1 MIWNW
6 VLDFFGLIWV
16 CEFSSYH
23 VSVKRKKIKDCSA
36 DEISLDRS
44 SDAFPEE
51 VVDQELQVGVLGASQ
66 VQETRV
72 GHRRKVGSDGLEAEK
87 HKNVKWIDWL
97 ISLSAKNR
105 NWERRNLWLFLRKK
119 DRWIRTIRSF
129 QSSPSSS
136 RPTRPSWQSFRTRRQ
151 SATSQSCC
159 RALVNPEKII
169 FFT

>member
-1 MIWNW
+1 
-6 VLDFFGLIWV
+6 
-16 CEFSSYH
+16 
-23 VSVKRKKIKDCSA
+23 
-36 DEISLDRS
+36 
-44 SDAFPEE
+44 
-51 VVDQELQVGVLGASQ
+51 
-66 VQETRV
+66 
-72 GHRRKVGSDGLEAEK
+72 
-87 HKNVKWIDWL
+87 L

-151 SATSQSCC
+151 SAASQSCC